1 MSKRPIN
8 KFKVRAFKE
17 KVLIL
22 CEGETEKNYFN
33 AMKEDFGLPKTISVS
48 VFQSNKTDCKG
59 IVEDAIK
66 RAKKDDVKNI
76 FVVFDH
82 DNQAHRKEAFDLADK
97 KDVKIYFSSICFEI
111 WYFYHFKN
119 STRNFSSEAELEIEL
134 KKCNGF
140 ENYSKVDFKHY
151 SILKDKLEIAKTIAK
166 SIRKSVLNDNDG
178 VAIYDLNP
186 HTNIDELVEYL
197 EEQKSKS

>member
-8 KFKVRAFKE
+8 KFKERTFKQ

-22 CEGETEKNYFN
+22 CEGKTEENYFN

-66 RAKKDDVKNI
+66 RAKKDSVEII

-82 DNQAHRKEAFDLADK
+82 DNQSNRKEAFELADTK
-97 KDVKIYFSSICFEI
+97 CVKIYFSSICFEI

-119 STRNFSSEAELEIEL
+119 STKNFSSEAELEIEL

-140 ENYSKVDFKHY
+140 ENYTKVDFKHY
-151 SILKDKLEIAKTIAK
+151 FTLKDKLEYAKVNAK
-166 SIRKSVLNDNDG
+166 SIRKSVINDNDD
-178 VAIYDLNP
+178 VKVYDLNP